1 MDRLEWKDGWVRML
15 AQTIIIIKECDELT
29 ASKEMRKLGRKLVKS
44 FSEDRIENLEEI
56 KRVEEFKRLNSKAN
70 A

>member
-1 MDRLEWKDGWVRML
+1 MDK
-15 AQTIIIIKECDELT
+15 LT
-29 ASKEMRKLGRKLVKS
+29 ASKEMRKLRRKLVKS